1 MEGVSKMLEYLSERG
16 KKWVRTLPPLV
27 KAHFDNFYN
36 MYDKETNP
44 KGLVNMGTAESH
56 LVNKEVCNLLRKS
69 AEHMDL
75 TGYNIHYNKFEGSDE
90 FRTAIAN
97 HWQKIIFGE
106 DRNVVLGKEQ
116 VATCAGCT
124 VALETLATLLAEPG
138 DAFLIPAPYYSSFVD
153 DINERAGVLAVGVPC
168 DETLSRDAFEKAYEK
183 LTREGKRVRAV
194 LFSSPNNPIGIV
206 YKEEAV
212 RGLLDFAMDHDLDV
226 ISDEIYAQ
234 TVFDSEADFVSTMK
248 LVPASYRHRVH
259 VTSSF
264 AKDFVLSGFRTGM
277 CFSFNPSIIQG
288 FASITYYSSVSS
300 HTQSLLTALLGEP
313 ELGEIME
320 LSRRRLAKAY
330 HIFSEGLADMGIPTM
345 KSQARIF
352 VMADFSDYL
361 EKQEFAA
368 EHVLWEKIYNELMI
382 NVSPGQLFGCDR
394 PGWFRA
400 CYAFDEDTVEE
411 ACRRLRTLKKVN

>member
-1 MEGVSKMLEYLSERG
+1 MLDYLSERG

-36 MYDKETNP
+36 MYDKENNP

-56 LVNKEVCNLLRKS
+56 LVNREICGLLRKS

-97 HWQKIIFGE
+97 YWQKIIFGE
-106 DRNVVLGKEQ
+106 GSDVVLSKGQ

-153 DINERAGVLAVGVPC
+153 DINERAGVLAIGVPC
-168 DETLSRDAFEKAYEK
+168 DETLSQDAFEKAYEEATK
-183 LTREGKRVRAV
+183 EGKRVRAV
-194 LFSSPNNPIGIV
+194 LFSSPNNPIGTV
-206 YKEEAV
+206 YKEDAV
-212 RGLLDFAMDHDLDV
+212 RGLLDFAMDHNLDV

-234 TVFDSEADFVSTMK
+234 TVFDPEASFVSTLK

-277 CFSFNPSIIQG
+277 CFSFNPNIIQG
-288 FASITYYSSVSS
+288 FASITYYASVSS
-300 HTQSLLTALLGEP
+300 HTQSLLTALLKEP
-313 ELGEIME
+313 ELKDIME
-320 LSRRRLAKAY
+320 LSRKRLAIAY
-330 HIFSEGLADMGIPTM
+330 QIFSKGLEDIGISTM
-345 KSQARIF
+345 KSQAGIF

-361 EKQEFAA
+361 EKQEFSA

-382 NVSPGQLFGCDR
+382 NISPGQLFGCDR

-400 CYAFDEDTVEE
+400 CYAFNEDTIEE
-411 ACRRLRTLKKVN
+411 TCRRLRTLKKAN

>member
-1 MEGVSKMLEYLSERG
+1 MLEYLSERG

-56 LVNKEVCNLLRKS
+56 LVNKEVCGLLRKS

-90 FRTAIAN
+90 FRTAIAD

-106 DRNVVLGKEQ
+106 NSDVVLSKEQ

-153 DINERAGVLAVGVPC
+153 DINERAGVLAIGVPC
-168 DETLSRDAFEKAYEK
+168 DETLSRDAFEKAYEEVTK
-183 LTREGKRVRAV
+183 EGKRVRAI

-212 RGLLDFAMDHDLDV
+212 RGLLDFAMDHGLDV

-234 TVFDSEADFVSTMK
+234 TVFDPEASFVSTMK

-277 CFSFNPSIIQG
+277 CFSFNPNIIQG

-300 HTQSLLTALLGEP
+300 HTQSLLTALLKEP
-313 ELGEIME
+313 ELGDIME
-320 LSRRRLAKAY
+320 LSRKRLAKAY
-330 HIFSEGLADMGIPTM
+330 HIFSKGLADMGIPTM
-345 KSQARIF
+345 KSQAGIF

-411 ACRRLRTLKKVN
+411 ACRRLRTLKKMN

>member
-1 MEGVSKMLEYLSERG
+1 MLEYLSERG

-106 DRNVVLGKEQ
+106 DRDVVLGKEQ

-153 DINERAGVLAVGVPC
+153 DINERAGVLAVGVSC

-194 LFSSPNNPIGIV
+194 LFSSPNNPVGIV

-234 TVFDSEADFVSTMK
+234 TVFDPEADFVSTMK

-345 KSQARIF
+345 KSQAGIF

-411 ACRRLRTLKKVN
+411 ACRRLRTLKKAN